1 MNKRVYGVLGIS
13 SIMANW
19 NADFSGYP
27 KTTSDGMVFGSD
39 KALKYPMKKMWD
51 NEGKKVLYIKS
62 MKFSEKDSSLVPRAL
77 GERYEYIFGE
87 KVEKDPKKTLK
98 NLFSAVDVKNFGA
111 TFAEAKNNISITGA
125 VQFGQ
130 GFNKYADT
138 CAEEQNILSPFRDGS
153 KDDDSFKVATSDD
166 ASIAISFQMTYR
178 YIEDQVIN
186 TYKKFKGMD
195 GADIVEN
202 SVKTVLKSKISEV
215 TTDYSMMDI
224 YSDNRA
230 QLNEAITDYLNKDF
244 SQKYGIE
251 VLDASIID
259 VHPDKK
265 LKKAIDNRVTALQE
279 KQQAQAEQEKVKVQK
294 QTEQLQAE
302 ADANIEIT
310 KAQADAEK
318 TKIKAEANAEKT
330 RIAAEAQAKANKE
343 LSSSITDE
351 LIRMKEAEAHYK
363 NGWVT
368 VQGAGTTVVDAT
380 EK

>member
-1 MNKRVYGVLGIS
+1 
-13 SIMANW
+13 
-19 NADFSGYP
+19 
-27 KTTSDGMVFGSD
+27 
-39 KALKYPMKKMWD
+39 MKKTSVTSKVVAGLVIACAVIGGIFTISHIKIIGTGKVGITYTYSSGVKDELLKPGAHFIPPMEYMKEFSTS
-51 NEGKKVLYIKS
+51 NEILVLS
-62 MKFSEKDSSLVPRAL
+62 KDS
-77 GERYEYIFGE
+77 
-87 KVEKDPKKTLK
+87 
-98 NLFSAVDVKNFGA
+98 
-111 TFAEAKNNISITGA
+111 
-125 VQFGQ
+125 
-130 GFNKYADT
+130 
-138 CAEEQNILSPFRDGS
+138 RDGS

-178 YIEDQVIN
+178 YIEDQVID

-202 SVKTVLKSKISEV
+202 RVKTVLKSKISEV

-224 YSDNRA
+224 YSGNRA
-230 QLNEAITDYLNKDF
+230 QLNEAITEYLNKDF

-330 RIAAEAQAKANKE
+330 RIASEAQAKANKE

-351 LIRMKEAEAHYK
+351 LIRMKEAEARLKH
-363 NGWVT
+363 GWVT
-368 VQGAGTTVVDAT
+368 VKGANSTVVDAT

>member
-1 MNKRVYGVLGIS
+1 
-13 SIMANW
+13 
-19 NADFSGYP
+19 
-27 KTTSDGMVFGSD
+27 
-39 KALKYPMKKMWD
+39 MKKKSVASKVVAGLVIACAVIGGIFTISHIKIIGTGKVGITYTYAKGVKDELLKSGAHFSPPMEYMKEFSTS
-51 NEGKKVLYIKS
+51 NEILVLS
-62 MKFSEKDSSLVPRAL
+62 KDS
-77 GERYEYIFGE
+77 
-87 KVEKDPKKTLK
+87 
-98 NLFSAVDVKNFGA
+98 
-111 TFAEAKNNISITGA
+111 
-125 VQFGQ
+125 
-130 GFNKYADT
+130 
-138 CAEEQNILSPFRDGS
+138 RDGS

-178 YIEDQVIN
+178 YIEDQVID

-195 GADIVEN
+195 GTDIVEN
-202 SVKTVLKSKISEV
+202 RVKTVLKSKISEV

-224 YSDNRA
+224 YSGNRA
-230 QLNEAITDYLNKDF
+230 QLNEAITEYLNKDF

-318 TKIKAEANAEKT
+318 TKIKAEADAEKT

-368 VQGAGTTVVDAT
+368 VQGTGTTVVDAT

>member
-1 MNKRVYGVLGIS
+1 MEYMKEFSTSNEILVLS
-13 SIMANW
+13 
-19 NADFSGYP
+19 
-27 KTTSDGMVFGSD
+27 
-39 KALKYPMKKMWD
+39 
-51 NEGKKVLYIKS
+51 
-62 MKFSEKDSSLVPRAL
+62 KDS
-77 GERYEYIFGE
+77 
-87 KVEKDPKKTLK
+87 
-98 NLFSAVDVKNFGA
+98 
-111 TFAEAKNNISITGA
+111 
-125 VQFGQ
+125 
-130 GFNKYADT
+130 
-138 CAEEQNILSPFRDGS
+138 RDGS

-195 GADIVEN
+195 GTDIVEN
-202 SVKTVLKSKISEV
+202 RVKTVLKSKISEV

-224 YSDNRA
+224 YSGNRA
-230 QLNEAITDYLNKDF
+230 QLNEAITEYLNKDF

-318 TKIKAEANAEKT
+318 TKIKAEADAEKT

-368 VQGAGTTVVDAT
+368 VQGTGATVVDAT

>member
-1 MNKRVYGVLGIS
+1 MKNLVVGLVAAVAIIGGGFTVTHVDLIPTGKVGITYNYKDGVKDELLKPGAHFIPPMNKVKEFSTSNEILVLS
-13 SIMANW
+13 
-19 NADFSGYP
+19 
-27 KTTSDGMVFGSD
+27 
-39 KALKYPMKKMWD
+39 
-51 NEGKKVLYIKS
+51 
-62 MKFSEKDSSLVPRAL
+62 KDR
-77 GERYEYIFGE
+77 
-87 KVEKDPKKTLK
+87 
-98 NLFSAVDVKNFGA
+98 
-111 TFAEAKNNISITGA
+111 
-125 VQFGQ
+125 
-130 GFNKYADT
+130 
-138 CAEEQNILSPFRDGS
+138 RDGS

-178 YIEDQVIN
+178 YIEDQVID

-195 GADIVEN
+195 GEDIVEN
-202 SVKTVLKSKISEV
+202 RVKTVLKSKISEV

-224 YSDNRA
+224 YSGNRA
-230 QLNEAITDYLNKDF
+230 QLNEALTEYLNKDF
-244 SQKYGIE
+244 SKKYGIE

-279 KQQAQAEQEKVKVQK
+279 KQQAQAEP
-294 QTEQLQAE
+294 
-302 ADANIEIT
+302 DANIEIT
-310 KAQADAEK
+310 KAQANAEK
-318 TKIKAEANAEKT
+318 TKIKAEADAEKT

>member
-1 MNKRVYGVLGIS
+1 
-13 SIMANW
+13 
-19 NADFSGYP
+19 
-27 KTTSDGMVFGSD
+27 
-39 KALKYPMKKMWD
+39 MKKKSATSKVVAGLVIACAVIGGIFTISHIKIIGTGKVGITYTYSSGVKDELLKPGAHFIPPMEYMKEFSTS
-51 NEGKKVLYIKS
+51 NEILVLS
-62 MKFSEKDSSLVPRAL
+62 KDS
-77 GERYEYIFGE
+77 
-87 KVEKDPKKTLK
+87 
-98 NLFSAVDVKNFGA
+98 
-111 TFAEAKNNISITGA
+111 
-125 VQFGQ
+125 
-130 GFNKYADT
+130 
-138 CAEEQNILSPFRDGS
+138 RDGS

-202 SVKTVLKSKISEV
+202 RVKTVLKSKISEV

-224 YSDNRA
+224 YSGNRA

-318 TKIKAEANAEKT
+318 TKIKTNADAENTKT
-330 RIAAEAQAKANKE
+330 KAKAQAEANKE
-343 LSSSITDE
+343 LSASITED
-351 LIRMKEAEAHYK
+351 LIKMKEAEARLKH
-363 NGWVT
+363 GWVT